1 MVEWPQSY
9 QQDRT
14 VSVRGRL
21 RVVTIARIYWD
32 TVTIASR
39 ECVDVVMEQLDIE
52 TCLIRDRIV
61 RKYCQTG
68 CVADQE

>member
-9 QQDRT
+9 QQART

-21 RVVTIARIYWD
+21 RVVTIARIYCD

-68 CVADQE
+68 CVTDQV